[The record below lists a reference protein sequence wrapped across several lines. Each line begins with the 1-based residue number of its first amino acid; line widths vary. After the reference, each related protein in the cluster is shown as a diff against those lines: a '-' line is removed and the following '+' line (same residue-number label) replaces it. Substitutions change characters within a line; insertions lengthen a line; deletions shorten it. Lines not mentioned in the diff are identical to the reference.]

1 MPVCYRKR
9 ALVERV
15 LQKTYWLS
23 EEVPQKVS
31 WQEKVTI
38 MVTEVEPVLN
48 SRLLTYLH
56 QDVEDD
62 PPLIPAHFLCGHM
75 TYHSTHQRRC

>member
-1 MPVCYRKR
+1 MAVCSRKR

-48 SRLLTYLH
+48 SRPLTYLYP
-56 QDVEDD
+56 DIEDN
-62 PPLIPAHFLCGHM
+62 PPLTPAHFLGG
-75 TYHSTHQRRC
+75 